1 MAVIINNKTYRNLE
15 EQVGYLSEMIT
26 KATDVVKEVVAVQT
40 TAPTSTTGYHIG
52 DTIAVGT
59 NSPYD
64 YYTLIAKSGS
74 LEWLYLGEFPKQ
86 GEAGKD
92 GTGIYNRSGRGII
105 PDSRYESGRFVLD
118 IRTEDGDRL
127 PVVDDLYIIT
137 DNEATYE
144 CVVAGDVIKVVD
156 VIQDSTITTHYKAY
170 FEYMYS
176 SIGPKGDTGDTGA
189 TGPQGP
195 IGPQGIQGPTGPQG
209 PQGATGPKGDKGDTG
224 DTGPAGTDGKSVLLR
239 SASDFTYMTG
249 NTFISSAFTANV
261 GDIIITKDSSNRLN
275 KGDIL
280 QCTNNQVY
288 ELIAKTEV
296 KTEYSL
302 VDEINVTAEN
312 ANTTFSLT
320 NINTNDDICI
330 MVSFPA
336 ETNAH
341 TTDRFRINVY
351 EKANGSYPLLYTID
365 NNVFSA
371 STEIANIYE
380 FTKVGTAYKIYK
392 TPLQVSNNYSLDKT
406 TNTLNSV
413 IATNNPA
420 LGSYLNGVTRIDLV
434 KIKGSGTSDPAP
446 TNFPIGTKILVY
458 AK

>member
-1 MAVIINNKTYRNLE
+1 MAIIVNNKTYRNLE
-15 EQVGYLSEMIT
+15 EQVAYLSNIIEQ
-26 KATDVVKEVVAVQT
+26 ATDVVKEVVAVQT
-40 TAPTSTTGYHIG
+40 TAPTSTNGYHIG

-59 NSPYD
+59 NAPYD

-86 GEAGKD
+86 GEPGKD
-92 GTGIYNRSGRGII
+92 GVGIYNRSGRGFI
-105 PDSRYESGRFVLD
+105 PDSRYESGRFLVD
-118 IRTEDGDRL
+118 IRTEDGDRV
-127 PVVDDLYIIT
+127 PVVNDLYIIT

-144 CVVAGDVIKVVD
+144 CVVAGDVIKVVE
-156 VIQDSTITTHYKAY
+156 VLPEGSTTHFKAY
-170 FEYMYS
+170 FEFMYS
-176 SIGPKGDTGDTGA
+176 SIGPKGESGSTGA

-209 PQGATGPKGDKGDTG
+209 PQGIQGEKGDKGDTG
-224 DTGPAGTDGKSVLLR
+224 ATGPAGTDGKSVLLR

-261 GDIIITKDSSNRLN
+261 GDVIITTDSSSHLN

-336 ETNAH
+336 DSTAQ

-392 TPLQVSNNYSLDKT
+392 TPLQVRNNYSLDKT
-406 TNTLNSV
+406 TNTLSSV
-413 IATNNPA
+413 IATNNPG

-434 KIKGSGTSDPAP
+434 KIKGNGTSDPAP

>member
-15 EQVGYLSEMIT
+15 EQVAYLSDMIG

-40 TAPTSTTGYHIG
+40 TVPTNTTGYHIG

-59 NSPYD
+59 NSPYE

-74 LEWLYLGEFPKQ
+74 LEWLNLGQFPKQ

-92 GTGIYNRSGRGII
+92 GTGIYNRSGLGFI
-105 PDSRYESGRFVLD
+105 PDSRYESGRFVLN
-118 IRTEDGDRL
+118 IKTEDGDRL
-127 PVVDDLYIIT
+127 PVVGDLYIIT
-137 DNEATYE
+137 DDEATLG
-144 CVVAGDVIKVVD
+144 CVVAGDVIKVVE
-156 VIQDSTITTHYKAY
+156 VIQDNTTTTHYKAY
-170 FEYMYS
+170 FEFMYS
-176 SIGPKGDTGDTGA
+176 SIGPKGEQGDTGA

-224 DTGPAGTDGKSVLLR
+224 ATGPAGTDGKSVLLR

-249 NTFISSAFTANV
+249 NSYISDKFTANV
-261 GDIIITKDSSNRLN
+261 GDVIITTDSSSHLN

-280 QCTNNQVY
+280 QCVSNQVY

-296 KTEYSL
+296 AKQYTLAKDITITDS
-302 VDEINVTAEN
+302 
-312 ANTTFSLT
+312 TTSVSITDL
-320 NINTNDDICI
+320 NTNDDICI

-336 ETNAH
+336 EAAAQ

-351 EKANGSYPLLYTID
+351 EKANGSYPMLYTID
-365 NNVFSA
+365 NNCFSA

-392 TPLQVSNNYSLDKT
+392 TPLQVNNNYTLDKT
-406 TNTLNSV
+406 TNTLSSV
-413 IATNNPA
+413 IATNNPG
-420 LGSYLNGVTRIDLV
+420 LGNYLNGVKRIDLV
-434 KIKGSGTSDPAP
+434 KIKGNNSSDPAP
-446 TNFPIGTKILVY
+446 TNFPPSTHILIYTK
-458 AK
+458 

>member
-15 EQVGYLSEMIT
+15 EQVGYLSEMIS

-40 TAPTSTTGYHIG
+40 TVPTSTNGYHVG

-59 NSPYD
+59 NAPYD

-86 GEAGKD
+86 GDPGTD
-92 GTGIYNRSGRGII
+92 GSGIYNRSGLGFI
-105 PDSRYESGRFVLD
+105 PDSRYESGRCVLN
-118 IRTEDGDRL
+118 IKTEDGERL

-137 DNEATYE
+137 DDDATLG
-144 CVVAGDVIKVVD
+144 CVKTGDVIKVVD
-156 VIQDSTITTHYKAY
+156 VIQDSTTTTHYKAY

-176 SIGPKGDTGDTGA
+176 SIGPQGEQGSTGA

-209 PQGATGPKGDKGDTG
+209 PQGIQGEKGDKGDTG
-224 DTGPAGTDGKSVLLR
+224 ATGPAGMDGKSVLLK
-239 SASDFTYMTG
+239 SANDFVYMA
-249 NTFISSAFTANV
+249 NNQFITDKFTANV
-261 GDIIITKDSSNRLN
+261 GDVIITTDSNSHLN

-280 QCTNNQVY
+280 QCLDGTVY
-288 ELIAKTEV
+288 QLIAKTEV
-296 KTEYSL
+296 AKQYTLAE
-302 VDEINVTAEN
+302 EINVTSEN
-312 ANTTFSLT
+312 ANTTFSINTL
-320 NINTNDDICI
+320 NTNDDICI

-336 ETNAH
+336 ESTAQ

-351 EKANGSYPLLYTID
+351 EKINGSYPLLYTLD

-392 TPLQVSNNYSLDKT
+392 TPLQVNNNYSLDKV

-413 IATNNPA
+413 IATNNPG
-420 LGSYLNGVTRIDLV
+420 LGSYLTNVTRIDFV
-434 KIKGSGTSDPAP
+434 KIKGNGSSDPAP

-458 AK
+458 TK